1 MKRFLCAAALIASIH
16 YTAQG
21 LLWRSQAMR
30 LALALPLGFSWRY
43 VSFPLFWI
51 LPRTLTQGSFWL
63 IGACNSTLRGLAGS
77 AVLWL
82 ASKRRALRVRSS

>member
-1 MKRFLCAAALIASIH
+1 MKRFLCTAALIASIH

-21 LLWRSQAMR
+21 LLWRSHAV
-30 LALALPLGFSWRY
+30 ALPLSCSWRY

-77 AVLWL
+77 VVLWV

>member
-1 MKRFLCAAALIASIH
+1 MRRFLCAAALIASIH

-21 LLWRSQAMR
+21 LLWRSQA
-30 LALALPLGFSWRY
+30 LALPLSVSWRY

-63 IGACNSTLRGLAGS
+63 IGVCNSALRGLAGS
-77 AVLWL
+77 VVLWI
-82 ASKRRALRVRSS
+82 ASKRRTLRVRSS

>member
-1 MKRFLCAAALIASIH
+1 MRRFLWTSLLIASVH

-30 LALALPLGFSWRY
+30 LALALPLSFSWRY

-51 LPRTLTQGSFWL
+51 LPRTLPQGSFWL

-77 AVLWL
+77 VVLWV